1 MLAIS
6 LEAPRQ
12 VYRQAARFET
22 DGLAAERRTV
32 MDISLLT
39 SLSTRESS
47 SASNCSRKLCLDELV
62 EELYL
67 MRKQI
72 GKVGSWRP
80 HPDLPAWFRTE
91 YKEIIKECRGKLD
104 NLMLKLLRDID
115 SSVDLPKRDGNG
127 SV

>member
-1 MLAIS
+1 
-6 LEAPRQ
+6 
-12 VYRQAARFET
+12 
-22 DGLAAERRTV
+22 
-32 MDISLLT
+32 MDISLLE

-47 SASNCSRKLCLDELV
+47 SASNCSRKLFLEELV

-72 GKVGSWRP
+72 RTVGSWRP

-115 SSVDLPKRDGNG
+115 SSVNPPKGDGNG
-127 SV
+127 AV